1 MVDLT
6 FISRATNFVPLALLR
21 KISSLSGSD
30 VPEEI
35 SYLGDEGITALK
47 SEFLHAR
54 RITTMIFHT
63 YL

>member
-21 KISSLSGSD
+21 KVSSLPGSE

-35 SYLGDEGITALK
+35 SYLGEEGITAIK
-47 SEFLHAR
+47 SELLR
-54 RITTMIFHT
+54 RRR
-63 YL
+63 LS

>member
-21 KISSLSGSD
+21 KISSLPGSD
-30 VPEEI
+30 APEEI
-35 SYLGDEGITALK
+35 SYLEGEGVTALK
-47 SEFLHAR
+47 SEFLHACG
-54 RITTMIFHT
+54 ITTMIFHT